1 MNLIKELTKEQKKQQ
16 KDCLTWVGFD
26 NPIAVCGIYLQNR
39 EICPKICNYALRM
52 EELVSLKKIINYR
65 KMKEGFSRE
74 YVVK

>member
-39 EICPKICNYALRM
+39 EICPKVCSYALRM
-52 EELVSLKKIINYR
+52 KELDSLKKVISYR
-65 KMKEGFSRE
+65 KMKEEFSRE
-74 YVVK
+74 YVAK